1 MRAIAF
7 VAVSELR
14 RRWLGTVAAAL
25 LVGLVGALVLATVA
39 GARRSDSALRRFNS
53 YSRSADVELT
63 LAPPSTRQMAA
74 FARTPGIAAIA
85 VLRTYAVQP
94 TNISVQNVAIGAALN
109 GTMNNAV
116 DRPV

>member
-7 VAVSELR
+7 VAWRELR

-39 GARRSDSALRRFNS
+39 GARRSDSALHRFNV

-63 LAPPSTRQMAA
+63 LGRPSVAQLAA
-74 FARTPGIAAIA
+74 FARHPVSPRSRSSAPTRCNQ
-85 VLRTYAVQP
+85 RTARCRTSRSAP
-94 TNISVQNVAIGAALN
+94 
-109 GTMNNAV
+109 
-116 DRPV
+116 R